1 MNKAIAA
8 AGTLYRTIM
17 QKAYNGT
24 AAPRSAIKAQCLA
37 CVGYER
43 LMVTHC
49 LASAARFGPIESN
62 NRPQGTLR
70 VRWRDDGPSRQPRG
84 CERYLVRLESSCEMV
99 PEKPF
104 RAGL

>member
-1 MNKAIAA
+1 MTRAERIDKAVAES
-8 AGTLYRTIM
+8 GQLYRTIM

-49 LASAARFGPIESN
+49 LASAARFGPIDPTKIRGVGYDADN
-62 NRPQGTLR
+62 ARPVASGNYLR
-70 VRWRDDGPSRQPRG
+70 V
-84 CERYLVRLESSCEMV
+84 E
-99 PEKPF
+99 
-104 RAGL
+104 A

>member
-24 AAPRSAIKAQCLA
+24 AAPRSASKAQCLA

-43 LMVTHC
+43 LMVTRCTGFSCPLWAYRPYHIRKDGYDADNARPA
-49 LASAARFGPIESN
+49 ASGN
-62 NRPQGTLR
+62 YLR
-70 VRWRDDGPSRQPRG
+70 V
-84 CERYLVRLESSCEMV
+84 E
-99 PEKPF
+99 
-104 RAGL
+104 A

>member
-1 MNKAIAA
+1 MNREERVTKAVTE

-49 LASAARFGPIESN
+49 LASAARFGPID
-62 NRPQGTLR
+62 PTKI
-70 VRWRDDGPSRQPRG
+70 RG
-84 CERYLVRLESSCEMV
+84 VGYDPKDKGAC
-99 PEKPF
+99 
-104 RAGL
+104 G

>member
-1 MNKAIAA
+1 MNREQRINKAIAA

-43 LMVTHC
+43 VMVTHC
-49 LASAARFGPIESN
+49 LASAARFGPIDPTKIRGVGYDADN
-62 NRPQGTLR
+62 ARPAASGNYLR
-70 VRWRDDGPSRQPRG
+70 V
-84 CERYLVRLESSCEMV
+84 E
-99 PEKPF
+99 
-104 RAGL
+104 A

>member
-1 MNKAIAA
+1 MNREERINKAIAEA
-8 AGTLYRTIM
+8 CTLYRTIM

-49 LASAARFGPIESN
+49 LASAARFGPIDPTKIS
-62 NRPQGTLR
+62 G
-70 VRWRDDGPSRQPRG
+70 G
-84 CERYLVRLESSCEMV
+84 RL
-99 PEKPF
+99 
-104 RAGL
+104 

>member
-1 MNKAIAA
+1 MNREERINKAIAEA
-8 AGTLYRTIM
+8 CTLHRTIM

-49 LASAARFGPIESN
+49 LASAARFGPIDPTKIRWVGYDADN
-62 NRPQGTLR
+62 ARPAASGNYLR
-70 VRWRDDGPSRQPRG
+70 V
-84 CERYLVRLESSCEMV
+84 E
-99 PEKPF
+99 
-104 RAGL
+104 A

>member
-1 MNKAIAA
+1 MNREQRINKAIAA
-8 AGTLYRTIM
+8 AGALYRTIM

-49 LASAARFGPIESN
+49 LASAARFGPIDPTKIRGVGYDADN
-62 NRPQGTLR
+62 ARPAASGNYLR
-70 VRWRDDGPSRQPRG
+70 V
-84 CERYLVRLESSCEMV
+84 E
-99 PEKPF
+99 
-104 RAGL
+104 A